1 MQPWY
6 RQFWPW
12 FIISLPLAS
21 VIAGVST
28 FIIAHRQTLDLV
40 AEDYYQKGK
49 AINQDLG
56 KQEAAQAAGIRASLH
71 IQADGDWL
79 LTLSGRD
86 LRPNEALRLTLFHA
100 TLAIRDRRF
109 LLTADA
115 KGRYRLQPDAPLSG
129 KWHLRLEPLDE
140 RWRLQ
145 QSIRLPLSKPLRL
158 QPFEE

>member
-28 FIIAHRQTLDLV
+28 FIIANRQTLDLV
-40 AEDYYQKGK
+40 AEDYYQQGK
-49 AINQDLG
+49 AINRDLG
-56 KQEAAQAAGIRASLH
+56 KQQAALAAGISARLTP
-71 IQADGDWL
+71 QEGGLL
-79 LTLSGRD
+79 LTLTGQD
-86 LRPNEALRLTLFHA
+86 LQPNEALRLTLFHA
-100 TLAIRDRRF
+100 TLAARDTHF
-109 LLTADA
+109 MLTADA
-115 KGRYRLQPDAPLSG
+115 SGRYRFKPRPPLAG
-129 KWHLRLEPLDE
+129 KWHLRIEPLDG

-145 QSIRLPLSKPLRL
+145 QSLQFPLSRTLQL